1 MTDKI
6 TEEKNIMDNKTDG
19 MTADGETLR
28 LNLYISRSGLC
39 SRREADRLIE
49 EGRVSVDGVKAVQGM
64 RVSGNNKV
72 MVNGQLLQA
81 GKQPSV
87 ILAVNKPVGYVCTTD
102 RRWGD
107 PLLTDLVKSPVRV
120 FHMGRLDK
128 DSEGLILM
136 TNRGD
141 LLNKIMKAS
150 AYHEKEYLVTID
162 RKVSEEFLQKMA
174 GGVYLPELDVTT
186 RPCRVVKEAPYSFR
200 IVLTQGLNRQI
211 RRMCV
216 TLGCHV
222 RSLKRVRIMN
232 IELGDL
238 APGKQRMLTEDETSE
253 LMRQLDMP
261 AKENADGGS

>member
-1 MTDKI
+1 MMDI
-6 TEEKNIMDNKTDG
+6 REDAMINEEK
-19 MTADGETLR
+19 TAEETMEKSELTR

-49 EGRVSVDGVKAVQGM
+49 EGKVSVDGEKAVQGM
-64 RVSGNNKV
+64 RVCDANKI
-72 MVNGQLLQA
+72 MVNGQLLKA

-87 ILAVNKPVGYVCTTD
+87 ILAVNKPVGYVCTTE
-102 RRWGD
+102 RKWGD
-107 PLLTDLVKSPVRV
+107 PLLGDLVKSPVRV

-150 AYHEKEYLVTID
+150 EYHEKEYVVEID
-162 RKVSEEFLQKMA
+162 RKVSDQFLKKMSE
-174 GGVYLPELDVTT
+174 GVFLPELGVTT
-186 RPCRVVKEAPYSFR
+186 RPCRVSKESPYSFR
-200 IVLTQGLNRQI
+200 IILTQGLNRQI

-232 IELGDL
+232 IELNDL
-238 APGKQRMLTEDETSE
+238 APGQQRMLTEEETRE
-253 LMRQLDMP
+253 LMNQLGMSSEDNQ
-261 AKENADGGS
+261 K